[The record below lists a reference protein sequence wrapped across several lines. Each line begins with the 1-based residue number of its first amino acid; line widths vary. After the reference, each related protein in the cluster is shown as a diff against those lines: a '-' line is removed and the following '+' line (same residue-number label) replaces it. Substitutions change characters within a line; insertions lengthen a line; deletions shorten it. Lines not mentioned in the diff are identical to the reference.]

1 MSSALVLQHN
11 RRFGYLGSNPM
22 PANTSQRRQL
32 ALTTIVKIA
41 ALSISLFHPSASGQI
56 EMLDQVVAI
65 VDDDI
70 ILASE
75 LQERIEGVRATM
87 ESRGVE
93 APPDDVIV
101 RETLDRLILDSIQLQ
116 LANRYGVRIPDQQ
129 LDEAMTR
136 LARQNGLTLDQFRV
150 AVEQAGQNYAAMRED
165 LREDL
170 AIQRVQQGNV
180 MRNINISQQEIDNF
194 LTTEEGEEMTQP
206 EYRVIQA
213 LLTTSR
219 GEAATEIA
227 AKEAY
232 VDSVL
237 ERIES
242 GTAFEEAVG
251 GIEPYAFTGGDLG
264 WRKLGDIPSMFAAVV
279 PDLSIGEVAK
289 VRSTSGFHLVYLAD
303 ALGGE
308 RLVRQTDVRH
318 ILIKPTEVLSDAA
331 AEELAGSL
339 VERVRGGEDFGALA
353 RQYSDDIGSAAEGG
367 ELGWTNPGQMVP
379 EFEAAMASA
388 NEGEVTEPFRSEFGW
403 HILEVKGRRDKDFSG
418 DIQRNQVANY
428 IREQKYQEELDA
440 WLRKIREEAFVDI
453 K

>member
-1 MSSALVLQHN
+1 
-11 RRFGYLGSNPM
+11 M

-32 ALTTIVKIA
+32 ALPTIVKIA
-41 ALSISLFHPSASGQI
+41 ALSISLFHLSASGQI

-87 ESRGVE
+87 ETRGVE

-150 AVEQAGQNYAAMRED
+150 AVEQAGQNYATMRED

-251 GIEPYAFTGGDLG
+251 GIEPYTFTGGDLG

>member
-1 MSSALVLQHN
+1 
-11 RRFGYLGSNPM
+11 M

-403 HILEVKGRRDKDFSG
+403 HVLEVKGRRDKDFSG